1 MPSPSLS
8 GKTRMILGRIEILLK
23 INTAFWLSG
32 FTFDVGWYR
41 EYDRESL
48 PGTKMFEDTEGL
60 LVEWLRGSIFFF
72 PILFAALLWV
82 GLSQ

>member
-32 FTFDVGWYR
+32 FSLHVEGHGQWNG
-41 EYDRESL
+41 ESL